1 MDKEDQIAS
10 FLHLKKQNVLF
21 FIFHLVVWSKILRA
35 GHIDQSLFDPSGF
48 AYDPL
53 VAMAMAW
60 IFHLYSLL
68 SDSRVQI
75 AKKVLQQS
83 FYNNNRAFSK

>member
-10 FLHLKKQNVLF
+10 FLHLKKTDVHV
-21 FIFHLVVWSKILRA
+21 FILHLVVWSKILRA
-35 GHIDQSLFDPSGF
+35 GHIDQSLFNPSGF

-53 VAMAMAW
+53 VAMAW

-83 FYNNNRAFSK
+83 FYNNNRAFS